1 MWIYLGLISALFL
14 GLYDIAKK
22 LSVRDNAVLP
32 VLFLSTVFGMITMT
46 PIMIGSKVAPEFMK
60 RYDLFVPAVSWSIHG
75 LIVLKSVLISFSWS
89 LNFYALKQLPI
100 TIVTPIRAAGPFI
113 TLLGALF
120 IFGERPSIIQWCGFI
135 IILLSFLAFSRVG
148 RVEGIDFKS
157 NKWIWCIVVST
168 IAGACSGLYDKYLI
182 QISGIHPQTVQVWFA
197 WYLVV
202 LLGIVVMVFWYPNRK
217 TTAAFQWRWSIPLIG
232 ILLIAADFVYFRALA
247 DEEALIMILSAVKRS
262 RVFIALIIG
271 GILFKEVNKR
281 KKFLALSGVFVG
293 VLLIAFS

>member
-1 MWIYLGLISALFL
+1 MWIYLGLVSALFL

-22 LSVRDNAVLP
+22 QSVKGNAVLP
-32 VLFLSTVFGMITMT
+32 VLFLSTVFGLMLMA
-46 PIMIGSKVAPEFMK
+46 PIMIGSKIVPEYMK
-60 RYDLFVPAVSWSIHG
+60 RYDVFVPAIPWSIHG
-75 LIVLKSVLISFSWS
+75 LIVLKSALISFSWS

-135 IILLSFLAFSRVG
+135 IILFSFLAFSKVG
-148 RVEGIDFKS
+148 KIEGIDFKR
-157 NKWIWCIVVST
+157 NKWVWCVGIGT

-202 LLGIVVMVFWYPNRK
+202 LLGIIVMIFWYPKRK
-217 TTAAFQWRWSIPLIG
+217 TTEAFRWRWSIPLIG
-232 ILLIAADFVYFRALA
+232 ILLIVADFVYFRALA

-281 KKFLALSGVFVG
+281 KKLLALSGVFVG